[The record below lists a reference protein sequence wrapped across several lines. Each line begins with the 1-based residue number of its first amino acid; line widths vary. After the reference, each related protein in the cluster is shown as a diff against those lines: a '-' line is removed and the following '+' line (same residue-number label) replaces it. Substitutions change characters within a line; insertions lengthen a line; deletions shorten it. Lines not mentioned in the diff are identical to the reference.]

1 MLKAV
6 LMRKSRWFLLLMIAV
21 MMNTAN
27 ADTEEGCK
35 DCHGNVQ
42 KMGDSGFPQ
51 FTLSPEQVRNQT
63 RMSASCSDCHL
74 GNAGSA
80 AQVEAHGGM
89 LLLRAVRQ
97 KTWEAIPRSSMATED
112 VREWPFLE
120 QRGDTRAT
128 QLFPKRRYAGVLKDN
143 PEYKT
148 IIYHDKNTDTLA
160 FDPGIA
166 QKTCGKCHAEIVQ
179 SFLKS
184 PMGGGIGAHTQ
195 SQYRTWTGKTGPQ
208 SCGLWMGVLSKDQ
221 TRFFDANIRN
231 YNKHS
236 TMPLSE
242 KDGYNSQRNCNQC
255 HVGCLDCH
263 LEVRKAS
270 AENPGDGPHTFVKKP
285 APLACYGG
293 GRAFSCHAGPLERR
307 RGDGYLRQEF
317 TMASP
322 EGTAILKEQVDI
334 HMQKNIACVDCH
346 EPNKKTGY
354 HGDLRRDVACGKC
367 HAPVVRA
374 QKNGLHKNV
383 DCASCHTALIGG
395 YAFNFW
401 SAVGPRGKEN
411 PLTRIQD
418 YLTGATTPLLI
429 KNPKGLWIPV
439 HVVPHVSGNV
449 KAEEVKLSRRL
460 LFRNKPD
467 VDIQRRYV
475 SNDSYA
481 VTGLIKDLDDKDR
494 DTMAWLNVDRVA
506 HGTGKARTCESCHAS
521 MTQRIV
527 VAFAGGSYK
536 DVEDGEYT
544 IIADGKGLRVVDF
557 KGAGG
562 ALPEGLAPLK
572 DAWGLKGNFSLPGI
586 KNKKHYERVKKAY
599 EDGAFVH

>member
-1 MLKAV
+1 
-6 LMRKSRWFLLLMIAV
+6 MRRSTWFLLLLTV
-21 MMNTAN
+21 MLN
-27 ADTEEGCK
+27 AGNAKAAEEGCN
-35 DCHGNVQ
+35 DCHGNSR
-42 KMGDSGFPQ
+42 KMTDSGYPQ
-51 FTLSPEQVRNQT
+51 FALSPAEVKAQT
-63 RMSASCSDCHL
+63 HMSASCSDCHL

-80 AQVEAHGGM
+80 AKEDAHEG
-89 LLLRAVRQ
+89 LLMLRAVRQ
-97 KTWEAIPRSSMATED
+97 KTWEAIPRSGMAPED
-112 VREWPFLE
+112 VKDWPDLGP
-120 QRGDTRAT
+120 RGDARAA
-128 QLFPKRRYAGVLKDN
+128 QLFPKRLYAGVLKDN
-143 PEYKT
+143 PDYKT
-148 IIYHDKNTDTLA
+148 IIYHDKNPDTLA
-160 FDPGIA
+160 FNPGIA

-184 PMGGGIGAHTQ
+184 PMGGGSGAHTQ
-195 SQYRTWTGKTGPQ
+195 SQYHTWTGTTGPQ
-208 SCGLWMGVLSKDQ
+208 SCGLWMGVLSKPEQ
-221 TRFFDANIRN
+221 ARFSDENITN

-242 KDGYNSQRNCNQC
+242 KDGYNSQRTCNQC

-263 LEVRKAS
+263 LDVRKRS
-270 AENPGDGPHTFVKKP
+270 AENPGDGSHTFVKKP

-307 RGDGYLRQEF
+307 RGDGYFRQEF
-317 TMASP
+317 TQASP
-322 EGTAILKEQVDI
+322 EGTAILKELSDV
-334 HMQKNIACVDCH
+334 HLRKNIACVDCH
-346 EPNKKTGY
+346 EPNRETGF

-383 DCASCHTALIGG
+383 DCAACHTALIGG

-429 KNPKGLWIPV
+429 KNTKGLWIPV
-439 HVVPHVSGNV
+439 HAVPHLSGNV
-449 KAEEVKLSRRL
+449 KAEEVKISRRL
-460 LFRNKPD
+460 LFRNRPD

-481 VTGLIKDLDDKDR
+481 VTGLIRNLDDTDR
-494 DTMAWLNVDRVA
+494 NAMAWLNIDRVA

-521 MTQRIV
+521 PAQRIAV
-527 VAFAGGSYK
+527 KFTGGSYK

-557 KGAGG
+557 KGEGG
-562 ALPEGLAPLK
+562 TIPEGLAPLK
-572 DAWGLKGNFSLPGI
+572 DAWGLKGNFALPGI
-586 KNKKHYERVKKAY
+586 KNKKQYERVKKTY